1 MPYPFSSVR
10 RAAESSCSSAVVAS
24 TASSTASSTA
34 THTLARHPH
43 PTANSPIAV
52 PEKDLKIIISQP
64 KDSVIPNV
72 SQASYI
78 TCVCACFIVPVSA
91 VVCANIFHTLEVCDT
106 TVSLPK
112 MSSGRQGCL
121 THSVS
126 LKGPFNEK
134 FSNQISPK
142 STKYSWERLGIL

>member
-10 RAAESSCSSAVVAS
+10 RAAESSCSSAVVA
-24 TASSTASSTA
+24 STASSTA

-52 PEKDLKIIISQP
+52 PEKDLKIINSQP

-72 SQASYI
+72 SQASDI
-78 TCVCACFIVPVSA
+78 TCICACVIVPITA
-91 VVCANIFHTLEVCDT
+91 VVCANIFYTLEVCDT

-112 MSSGRQGCL
+112 MSSADRVAL

-126 LKGPFNEK
+126 LKGPFHIK
-134 FSNQISPK
+134 ISNQISPK
-142 STKYSWERLGIL
+142 SAKYSWERLVIL